1 MRKKTTDEPLKA
13 KLAKLE
19 KINENLRD
27 EIENLKESEE
37 LYREFVEGTEDL
49 ITRVDGYGNLV
60 YTNHVAEKI
69 FGCPIGM
76 CIGQP
81 ALDFIHP
88 TDRESAEVCFE
99 EWIRKGD
106 THGKFETR
114 LVNQVS
120 GEVFD
125 MQCTVDLRYDENGR
139 LVGVNSISRN
149 LTDLKR
155 NEQALKQ
162 LTHSLQERLK
172 ELNCLYGI
180 SRIRERHDYSLD
192 EILQE
197 IVDIIPASLQ
207 FPEIAAAQIKFDTYA
222 HCTPNFQTTPWM
234 FTQEVLV
241 HGEPTCHL
249 EVCYLEDKIRWK
261 GQPFQHEEQML
272 IKVIAERI
280 GNIIEREWAEIEMR
294 NYREDIEALLQNRTV
309 ELAESEERLHAET
322 RDRIQAEEELEKVR
336 NENTTASK

>member
-1 MRKKTTDEPLKA
+1 MRKNTTDEPLKA
-13 KLAKLE
+13 KLSKLE
-19 KINENLRD
+19 KINKNLRD

-49 ITRVDGYGNLV
+49 ITRVDGYGKLV
-60 YTNHVAEKI
+60 YTNHVAEQI

-76 CIGQP
+76 CIGRP

-88 TDRESAEVCFE
+88 EDREGAEACFD
-99 EWIRKGD
+99 EWIRNGD
-106 THGKFETR
+106 THAKFDTR
-114 LVNQVS
+114 VVNQVS
-120 GEVFD
+120 GEVFE
-125 MQCTVDLRYDENGR
+125 MQCTVDLRYDENDR

-197 IVDIIPASLQ
+197 IIDIIPASLQ
-207 FPEIAAAQIKFDTYA
+207 YPEIAAAQIKFDTYT
-222 HCTPNFQTTPWM
+222 HSTPKFQTTPWM
-234 FTQEVLV
+234 ITQQVLV
-241 HGEPTCHL
+241 NGEPLCHL
-249 EVCYLEDKIRWK
+249 EVCYLEKKPEWK
-261 GQPFQHEEQML
+261 GQPFQLEEQML
-272 IKVIAERI
+272 IKVIAERV

-294 NYREDIEALLQNRTV
+294 NYREEIEALLQNRTV
-309 ELAESEERLHAET
+309 ELAESEERLQEET
-322 RDRIQAEEELEKVR
+322 RGRIQAEEELDKVR
-336 NENTTASK
+336 NENATASK